1 MALLHHLLLLSILLP
16 FCTAA
21 TDSIGQYCANSF
33 NGSKIQANIDH
44 VLSDLVA
51 KASVGG
57 FATSYSGEGSDVIYG
72 LAQCRR
78 DVSSDDCSTCLTA
91 AAKKLPTVCP
101 GQADARIWYDYCFMR
116 YDNEN
121 FIGKADTGYAIIL
134 INVQNATDPEAFD
147 KEEESLMSRLK
158 AEAVAP
164 GSKGFATGKTEFT
177 PDVTIYGLEQCTKDL
192 QPLMCAQCLSSALA
206 KFPDY
211 CRFRRGCQVLSSS
224 CIVRYEIYPFFFP
237 LDLRPTT
244 EVGHYSK
251 AILYP

>member
-21 TDSIGQYCANSF
+21 TDPIGQHCANSF
-33 NGSKIQANIDH
+33 NGSEIQDNIDH

-57 FATSYSGEGSDVIYG
+57 FATTYSGEGSDIIYG
-72 LAQCRR
+72 LAQCRG
-78 DVSSDDCSTCLTA
+78 DVSSDDCSTCLRA
-91 AAKKLPTVCP
+91 AAKELPTVCP
-101 GQADARIWYDYCFMR
+101 DQADARIWYDYCFMR

-121 FIGKADTGYAIIL
+121 FIGKDDTEFALIL
-134 INVQNATDPEAFD
+134 YNVRNATDPEAFD
-147 KEEESLMSRLK
+147 KEKERLMSRLE

-164 GSKGFATGKTEFT
+164 GSQEFATGKTEFT
-177 PDVTIYGLEQCTKDL
+177 PNVTIYGLEQCTKDL
-192 QPLMCAQCLSSALA
+192 KPLTCAQCLSSALA

-211 CRFRRGCQVLSSS
+211 CRFRQGCRVLYSS

-237 LDLRPTT
+237 LD
-244 EVGHYSK
+244 
-251 AILYP
+251 